1 VKRPSIPFEGSES
14 GEATAVRVLAAVKRE
29 RHGRRVA
36 DLEKKDDPPGAGASF
51 QDRMAHRVATKAGRQ
66 LYKQR
71 QQTIEPVFGILK
83 ETIQGSD
90 VFRCGGKSKP
100 TCNGPWCA
108 WPTICAAS
116 TG

>member
-1 VKRPSIPFEGSES
+1 M
-14 GEATAVRVLAAVKRE
+14 RVLAAVKRE

-36 DLEKKDDPPGAGASF
+36 DLEKKDDPPEPGAGASF
-51 QDRMAHRVATKAGRQ
+51 QDRMAHRVATKAGRH

-71 QQTIEPVFGILK
+71 QQTLEPVFGILK
-83 ETIQGSD
+83 EAMGSD

-100 TCNGPWCA
+100 TWNGPWCA